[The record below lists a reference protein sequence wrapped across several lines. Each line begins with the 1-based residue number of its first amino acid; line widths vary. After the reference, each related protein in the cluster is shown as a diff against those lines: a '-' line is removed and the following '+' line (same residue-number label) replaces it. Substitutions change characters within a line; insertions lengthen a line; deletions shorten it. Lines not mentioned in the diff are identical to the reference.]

1 MSGDNWNF
9 LVSATPAGAM
19 SQAFDILAKS
29 NRENA
34 RRNGGDSRDYPR
46 GKRAGGMK
54 VFLILAAGLVGVISA
69 TGITISWLT

>member
-1 MSGDNWNF
+1 MSSNNWNF

-34 RRNGGDSRDYPR
+34 RRNDRDSRDHPR
-46 GKRAGGMK
+46 EKPAGGMK
-54 VFLILAAGLVGVISA
+54 RYFLMAAGLVGTISA
-69 TGITISWLT
+69 TGITINWLT

>member
-34 RRNGGDSRDYPR
+34 RRNDGDSRDYPR
-46 GKRAGGMK
+46 EKPAGGRK
-54 VFLILAAGLVGVISA
+54 VFLLLAAGLAGTISA
-69 TGITISWLT
+69 AGITINWLT

>member
-54 VFLILAAGLVGVISA
+54 RLFIIAAGFVGTISA
-69 TGITISWLT
+69 AGITINWLT